1 MIEIAKQF
9 GGSET
14 DVEPAFAEIRKILP
28 EVAAVATP
36 AALPGLFQQGQVDL
50 MYINTQTV
58 TALKAR
64 GVDIEFVVPETGAS
78 AFVTTMHIAKGAKAI
93 PPAYDYIDTVL
104 ATPVQDALAKN
115 PYYLTPVNKEVD
127 PGADVPMKS
136 VADRQV
142 QHLRLEQD
150 QPAPRPLDRS
160 VQQGDGEV
168 AMNRPGG
175 AALLALPLGVAQL
188 LLFAAPLLLL
198 TATSFSQD
206 ENLRGFSLR
215 AWGELLGDGF
225 NLRALLNTM
234 KLGALT
240 VLSATVLAVPLGLV
254 HQVAGAKLRRAILIA
269 AVLPLLTSVVVRSFA
284 WIAILG
290 REGVISQTLQATG
303 LAASPVQLLQTE
315 PGLILALTQIEMP
328 LMLLPLLSALG
339 RLEPALLDA
348 SAVLGASL
356 ARTLARV
363 VLPTALPGLLAG
375 ATLVFA
381 SSSTAFISQSV
392 IGGGRLVYL
401 PAMVWQQAM
410 LTFDWPLA
418 AAIALLLMVAVL
430 LVAAGFSAVGRRVH
444 A

>member
-1 MIEIAKQF
+1 
-9 GGSET
+9 
-14 DVEPAFAEIRKILP
+14 
-28 EVAAVATP
+28 
-36 AALPGLFQQGQVDL
+36 
-50 MYINTQTV
+50 
-58 TALKAR
+58 
-64 GVDIEFVVPETGAS
+64 
-78 AFVTTMHIAKGAKAI
+78 
-93 PPAYDYIDTVL
+93 
-104 ATPVQDALAKN
+104 
-115 PYYLTPVNKEVD
+115 
-127 PGADVPMKS
+127 
-136 VADRQV
+136 
-142 QHLRLEQD
+142 
-150 QPAPRPLDRS
+150 
-160 VQQGDGEV
+160 
-168 AMNRPGG
+168 MNRPGG

-328 LMLLPLLSALG
+328 MMLLPLLSALG